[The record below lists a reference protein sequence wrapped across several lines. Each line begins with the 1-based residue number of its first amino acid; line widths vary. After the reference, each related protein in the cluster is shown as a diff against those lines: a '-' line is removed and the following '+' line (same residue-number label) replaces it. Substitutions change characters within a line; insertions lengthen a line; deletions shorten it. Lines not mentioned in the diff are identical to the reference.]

1 MDENLKQFVSQVVGL
16 DPTPPG
22 TKASYGGLIGASN
35 PRQQT
40 VEELKRKTLQ
50 YAAERRRQTPNK
62 NIANQL
68 AKDIEGN
75 FYSLHALSVIDDHS
89 LNQYVDKLNSI
100 HSKPL

>member
-1 MDENLKQFVSQVVGL
+1 MDEDLKQFVNQVIDL
-16 DPTPPG
+16 NPTPTG
-22 TKASYGGLIGASN
+22 TKASYGGFIGASN

-50 YAAERRRQTPNK
+50 YAAEKRKQTPNI

-68 AKDIEGN
+68 AKDIESS
-75 FYSLHALSVIDDHS
+75 FYSLHALSVIDDRS
-89 LNQYVDKLNSI
+89 LNQYIDKLKSI